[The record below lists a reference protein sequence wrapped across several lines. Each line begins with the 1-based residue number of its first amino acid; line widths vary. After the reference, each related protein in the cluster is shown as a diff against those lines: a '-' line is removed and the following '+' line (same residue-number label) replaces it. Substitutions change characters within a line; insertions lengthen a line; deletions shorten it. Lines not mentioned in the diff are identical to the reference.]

1 MAEMFDL
8 KRCPEAFN
16 LKVGESAD
24 LSPNKDKGIV
34 KKMLTQGK
42 GGEYPNEGDKVF
54 YKYTAYL
61 GDKMIKEYIFDST
74 EKDGKPFEYECL
86 KGKVIRGFEL
96 AVLTM
101 KPGERSL
108 IFIKPEYG
116 FGKSVPPSVP
126 LDTDILFDIEIIKVE
141 CADISSEQDKS
152 VLKKVLVRGKGL
164 LHPSNGCPVELHIKG
179 KCGKRVFMDKDVK
192 FKMGEGSSEE
202 HGLPP
207 FIERYLKHW
216 KTGEEARVFFA
227 ARQAFG
233 QEGCEKYDIGPNK
246 DLTFWIN
253 MKQIERVKEYWEMD
267 YKEKMDKS
275 VEYKEIGEK
284 HFKGGE
290 YELATT
296 IYEKMLEYVQDDLEG
311 EDEERRRDLVVFGN
325 LRLAKAY
332 LKVEKNSKA
341 RDCCDKALT
350 FDENNLKA
358 YLRRGMANFADGEY
372 ETAKKDFQKVLEIEP
387 QNKPAKDQIDK
398 CIIKMDE
405 KANSDI
411 ELARKMMSS
420 IGKQVTG

>member
-126 LDTDILFDIEIIKVE
+126 LDTDILFDIEIIK
-141 CADISSEQDKS
+141 
-152 VLKKVLVRGKGL
+152 
-164 LHPSNGCPVELHIKG
+164 
-179 KCGKRVFMDKDVK
+179 
-192 FKMGEGSSEE
+192 
-202 HGLPP
+202 
-207 FIERYLKHW
+207 RYLKHW